1 MPDFAAL
8 PTPALLLDEERCR
21 RNCAR
26 LRDHVHALGAVMR
39 PHLKTCKN
47 LDVARWCMES
57 PQGPATVSTLAEAE
71 YFAAGGIRDIC
82 YAVGIAPDKLP
93 RAAALRA
100 GGTDLTLTL
109 DSLEAVRALLAFARG
124 HNLSFAVMLETD
136 CDGHRAGLAPDD
148 PLLVILARMLQ
159 DGGQEVRGV
168 LTHAGSAYDGGPP
181 ERLRALAEQERA
193 AATAAAAMLRAAGI
207 ACPVV
212 SVGSTP
218 TARFAA
224 SLEGVSEV
232 RAGTH
237 VFQDLVMWRLGVCD
251 LDDIAL
257 SVLATVIGRRADGG
271 LLLDAGWTAL
281 SRDQGGP
288 GGLAA
293 HGYGLVCNL
302 DGHPYP
308 GLCVRETNQEHAL
321 ANGPYPPPL
330 PVGSRVR
337 ILPVHACATAA
348 CFDDYQLLRRGRL
361 AGRLSRCRGW

>member
-1 MPDFAAL
+1 MQAL
-8 PTPALLLDEERCR
+8 ADIPTPALLLDEERCR
-21 RNCAR
+21 RNIAR
-26 LRDHVHALGAVMR
+26 LNEHFHALGAVMR

-47 LDVARWCMES
+47 LEVARWCMEH

-71 YFAAGGIRDIC
+71 YFAAGGVRDIC

-93 RAAALRA
+93 RAAAIRA
-100 GGTDLTLTL
+100 DGTDLILTL
-109 DSLEAVRALLAFARG
+109 DSMEAARALLAFARS
-124 HNLSFAVMLETD
+124 HSLTFAVMLETD
-136 CDGHRAGLAPDD
+136 CDGHRAGVAPDD
-148 PLLVILARMLQ
+148 PLLVILARMLR
-159 DGGQEVRGV
+159 DGGQDVRGV
-168 LTHAGSAYDGGPP
+168 LTHAVSAYDGGSPGD
-181 ERLRALAEQERA
+181 LANLAEKERSA
-193 AATAAAAMLRAAGI
+193 AVAAAAMLRDAGI
-207 ACPVV
+207 PCPVV

-218 TARFAA
+218 TARFCR
-224 SLEGVSEV
+224 SLKGVTEV

-237 VFQDLVMWRLGVCD
+237 VFHDLVMRRLGVCEP
-251 LDDIAL
+251 DDIAL

-288 GGLAA
+288 GGFAE

-308 GLCVRETNQEHAL
+308 GLYVRDLNQEHGL
-321 ANGPYPPPL
+321 ACGPYPPPL

-348 CFDDYQLLRRGRL
+348 CFDDYQLLRGGRPV
-361 AGRLSRCRGW
+361 GTLSRCRGW

>member
-1 MPDFAAL
+1 MPEFADL
-8 PTPALLLDEERCR
+8 STPTLILDEERCR
-21 RNCAR
+21 RNIAR
-26 LRDHVHALGAVMR
+26 LNDHAHRLGVAVR

-47 LDVARWCMES
+47 LEIARWCMES

-71 YFAAGGIRDIC
+71 YFASGGVGDIC
-82 YAVGIAPDKLP
+82 YAVGMEPGKLP

-100 GGTDLTLTL
+100 GGTDLILTL
-109 DSLEAVRALLAFARG
+109 DSVEAARALLAFARA
-124 HNLSFAVMLETD
+124 HALSFAVMLEID

-148 PLLVILARMLQ
+148 PLLVILSRMLR

-168 LTHAGSAYDGGPP
+168 LTHAGGAYDGGP
-181 ERLRALAEQERA
+181 ERLPRLAEQERA
-193 AATAAAAMLRAAGI
+193 AAVAAAEMLRDAGF
-207 ACPVV
+207 ACPAV

-218 TARFAA
+218 TAHACQ
-224 SLEGVSEV
+224 SLAGVTEV

-251 LDDIAL
+251 IDDIAL
-257 SVLATVIGRRADGG
+257 SVLATVIGRRSDGG
-271 LLLDAGWTAL
+271 ILLDAGWTAL

-288 GGLAA
+288 GGFEE

-302 DGHPYP
+302 DGRPYP
-308 GLCVRETNQEHAL
+308 GLCVRDTNQEHAL
-321 ANGPYPPPL
+321 ARGPYPPPL

-348 CFDDYQLLRRGRL
+348 CFDVYHLLRRGRL
-361 AGRLSRCRGW
+361 SGTLSRCRGW

>member
-8 PTPALLLDEERCR
+8 STPALILDEARCR

-26 LRDHVHALGAVMR
+26 LRDHVHALGVVMR

-47 LDVARWCMES
+47 LEIARWCMES

-71 YFAAGGIRDIC
+71 YFAAGGVRDIC

-93 RAAALRA
+93 RAATLRA
-100 GGTDLTLTL
+100 GGADLILTL
-109 DSLEAVRALLAFARG
+109 DSLEAAQALLAFARERR
-124 HNLSFAVMLETD
+124 LSFAVMLETD
-136 CDGHRAGLAPDD
+136 CDGHRAGIAPDD
-148 PLLVILARMLQ
+148 PLLVILGRMLH
-159 DGGQEVRGV
+159 DGGQEVRGI
-168 LTHAGSAYDGGPP
+168 LTHAGSAYDGGIP
-181 ERLRALAEQERA
+181 EQLRQLAEQERA
-193 AATAAAAMLRAAGI
+193 AAVAAAGMLRAAGLP
-207 ACPVV
+207 CPVV

-218 TARFAA
+218 TAHFAC

-237 VFQDLVMWRLGVCD
+237 VFHDLVMWRLGVCEPE
-251 LDDIAL
+251 DIAL
-257 SVLATVIGRRADGG
+257 SVLATVIGRRTDGG

-288 GGLAA
+288 GGFDV

-302 DGHPYP
+302 DGQPYP
-308 GLCVRETNQEHAL
+308 GLCIRDTNQEHAL
-321 ANGPYPPPL
+321 AHGPYTPPL

-348 CFDDYQLLRRGRL
+348 CFDAYHLLREGRIV
-361 AGRLSRCRGW
+361 AELSRCRGW